1 MYQSARYE
9 LSDVEEGREPFE
21 GWDRSVTGSRL
32 TSRFVQKS
40 GWHRCSSKSQA
51 GIAVRPKATLNTL
64 NTLKGAERGP
74 IFLGGSWFSR
84 TAARRNSSV
93 YADRPRL
100 FVIGHLLPRISA
112 EAIEVSTKPGKVP

>member
-1 MYQSARYE
+1 MYQSVRYG
-9 LSDVEEGREPFE
+9 LSDVEERREPFE

-40 GWHRCSSKSQA
+40 GWHRCSSKSQV

-64 NTLKGAERGP
+64 NTLKAAERGHL
-74 IFLGGSWFSR
+74 FVGSSSISR
-84 TAARRNSSV
+84 TASRRNSSV

-100 FVIGHLLPRISA
+100 FVIVHLLPRISA
-112 EAIEVSTKPGKVP
+112 EAIEVSTKPGKVH